1 MNNVLELRQLWH
13 IIQKHFFAIIFM
25 AIIGACA
32 GYGVAKFVIA
42 PTYSASTSI
51 LVNRSADDTST
62 ATANLSDQQ
71 ADVQLINTYKNLI
84 ISSNVLG
91 TVSDKLKNPAPIVV
105 QKAKDAVYKTL
116 ADGTRRLV
124 TPAQKEITKP
134 SNKKKYYLSVD
145 ELKSMVT
152 ISSQQ
157 NSQVFSINVKSKDPK
172 LAADVANEV
181 ADVFKDKIGGFMKI
195 NNVSIIDSAKANKK
209 PVSPNTKLFTLA
221 GLLVLGGLT
230 FLYMLIKELAD
241 TTIKSPDEVSQ
252 LFGMTNLGVIG
263 HVKPIKNFSMAP
275 SSTTSVKINQS
286 SGAQRSRL
294 SRLDR
299 E

>member
-13 IIQKHFFAIIFM
+13 IIQKHLFALIFM

-42 PTYSASTSI
+42 PTYSASTSM

-91 TVSDKLKNPAPIVV
+91 AVSDKLENPAPIVV
-105 QKAKDAVYKTL
+105 QKAKDAVYDTL

-124 TPAQKEITKP
+124 SPAQKEITKP
-134 SNKKKYYLSVD
+134 SNKTKYQLSVD

-195 NNVSIIDSAKANKK
+195 NNVSIIDSAKVNKK

-221 GLLVLGGLT
+221 GLVVLGGLT
-230 FLYMLIKELAD
+230 FLYMLIKELSD

-275 SSTTSVKINQS
+275 SSSTAVRVNQS
-286 SGAQRSRL
+286 NGTQRSRL

>member
-13 IIQKHFFAIIFM
+13 IIQKHFFALIFM

-42 PTYSASTSI
+42 PTYSSATSM

-91 TVSDKLKNPAPIVV
+91 TVSDKLENPAPIVV
-105 QKAKDAVYKTL
+105 QKAKDAVYETL

-134 SNKKKYYLSVD
+134 SNKTKYQLSVD

-221 GLLVLGGLT
+221 GLVVLGGLT

-275 SSTTSVKINQS
+275 SSSAAVKVNQS
-286 SGAQRSRL
+286 NGTQRSRL

>member
-13 IIQKHFFAIIFM
+13 IIQKHFFALIFM
-25 AIIGACA
+25 AIIGAGA

-42 PTYSASTSI
+42 PTYSASTSL

-91 TVSDKLKNPAPIVV
+91 TVSDELENPAPIVV
-105 QKAKDAVYKTL
+105 QKAKDAVYETL

-124 TPAQKEITKP
+124 TPAKKEITKP
-134 SNKKKYYLSVD
+134 SNKTKHQISVD

-152 ISSQQ
+152 ITSQQ

-181 ADVFKDKIGGFMKI
+181 AAVFKDKIGGFMKI

-209 PVSPNTKLFTLA
+209 PVSPSTKLFTLA
-221 GLLVLGGLT
+221 GLVILGGLT
-230 FLYMLIKELAD
+230 FLYVLIKELAD
-241 TTIKSPDEVSQ
+241 TAIKSPDEVSQ

-275 SSTTSVKINQS
+275 SSSTAVKVNQS
-286 SGAQRSRL
+286 NGIQRSRL
-294 SRLDR
+294 NRLDQ

>member
-13 IIQKHFFAIIFM
+13 IIQKHFFALILM

-42 PTYSASTSI
+42 PTYSASTSM

-91 TVSDKLKNPAPIVV
+91 AVSDKLENPGPIVV
-105 QKAKDAVYKTL
+105 QKAKDAVYETL

-134 SNKKKYYLSVD
+134 SNKTKYKLSVD

-152 ISSQQ
+152 ITSQQ

-181 ADVFKDKIGGFMKI
+181 AGVFKDKIGGFMKI

-209 PVSPNTKLFTLA
+209 PVSPNAKLFALA
-221 GLLVLGGLT
+221 GFVVIGGLT

-275 SSTTSVKINQS
+275 SSSSAVKVNQS
-286 SGAQRSRL
+286 NGTQRSRL

>member
-13 IIQKHFFAIIFM
+13 IIQKHFFALILM

-42 PTYSASTSI
+42 PTYSASTSM

-91 TVSDKLKNPAPIVV
+91 AVSDKLENPGPIVV
-105 QKAKDAVYKTL
+105 QKAKDAVYETL

-134 SNKKKYYLSVD
+134 SNKTKYQLSVD

-221 GLLVLGGLT
+221 GLVVIGGLT
-230 FLYMLIKELAD
+230 FLYMLIKELTD

-263 HVKPIKNFSMAP
+263 HVKPIKNFSMA
-275 SSTTSVKINQS
+275 SSSSVAVKVNQS
-286 SGAQRSRL
+286 NGTQRSRL

>member
-13 IIQKHFFAIIFM
+13 IIQKHFFALIFM

-42 PTYSASTSI
+42 PTYSSATSM

-91 TVSDKLKNPAPIVV
+91 TVSDKLENPAPVVV
-105 QKAKDAVYKTL
+105 QKAKDAVYETL

-134 SNKKKYYLSVD
+134 SNKTKYQLSVD

-221 GLLVLGGLT
+221 GLVVIGGLT

-275 SSTTSVKINQS
+275 SSSAAVKVNQS
-286 SGAQRSRL
+286 NGTQRSRL

>member
-13 IIQKHFFAIIFM
+13 IIQKHFFVLIFV

-42 PTYSASTSI
+42 PTYSASTSM

-71 ADVQLINTYKNLI
+71 ADVQLIDTYKNLI

-91 TVSDKLKNPAPIVV
+91 AVSDKLENPAPIVV
-105 QKAKDAVYKTL
+105 QKAKDAVYETL
-116 ADGTRRLV
+116 ADGTRHLV

-134 SNKKKYYLSVD
+134 SNKTKYQLSVD
-145 ELKSMVT
+145 ELKSMIT
-152 ISSQQ
+152 ITSQQ
-157 NSQVFSINVKSKDPK
+157 NSQVFSINVKAKDPA
-172 LAADVANEV
+172 LAANVANEV

-221 GLLVLGGLT
+221 GSVVLGGLT
-230 FLYMLIKELAD
+230 FLYMLIKELSD

-263 HVKPIKNFSMAP
+263 HIKPIKNFSMAP
-275 SSTTSVKINQS
+275 SGTTAVKINQS
-286 SGAQRSRL
+286 SGTQRSRL

>member
-13 IIQKHFFAIIFM
+13 IIQKHFFALIFM
-25 AIIGACA
+25 AIIGACV
-32 GYGVAKFVIA
+32 GYGVAKFVIS

-51 LVNRSADDTST
+51 LVNRSANDTST

-91 TVSDKLKNPAPIVV
+91 AVSDKLENPAPIVV
-105 QKAKDAVYKTL
+105 QKAKDAVYETL

-124 TPAQKEITKP
+124 SPAQKEITKP
-134 SNKKKYYLSVD
+134 SNKTKYQLSVD

-195 NNVSIIDSAKANKK
+195 NNVSIIDSAKVNKK

-221 GLLVLGGLT
+221 GLVVLGGLT
-230 FLYMLIKELAD
+230 FLYMLIKELSD

-275 SSTTSVKINQS
+275 SSSTAVKVNQS
-286 SGAQRSRL
+286 NGTQRSRL

>member
-13 IIQKHFFAIIFM
+13 IIQKHFFALIFM

-42 PTYSASTSI
+42 PTYSASTSM

-91 TVSDKLKNPAPIVV
+91 TVSDKLENPAPIVV
-105 QKAKDAVYKTL
+105 QKAKDAVYETL

-134 SNKKKYYLSVD
+134 SNKTKYHLSVD

-221 GLLVLGGLT
+221 GLVVIGGLT

-275 SSTTSVKINQS
+275 SSSAAVKVNQS
-286 SGAQRSRL
+286 NGTQRSRL

>member
-13 IIQKHFFAIIFM
+13 IIQKHFFALIFM

-32 GYGVAKFVIA
+32 GYGVAKFFIA
-42 PTYSASTSI
+42 PTYSASTSM

-91 TVSDKLKNPAPIVV
+91 TVSDKLENPAPIVV
-105 QKAKDAVYKTL
+105 QKGKDAVYNTL

-134 SNKKKYYLSVD
+134 SNKTKYQLSVD

-152 ISSQQ
+152 ITSQQ

-209 PVSPNTKLFTLA
+209 PVSPNAKLFTLA
-221 GLLVLGGLT
+221 GFVVIGGLT

-275 SSTTSVKINQS
+275 SSSAAVKVNQS
-286 SGAQRSRL
+286 NGTQRSRL

>member
-13 IIQKHFFAIIFM
+13 IIQKHFFALIFM

-42 PTYSASTSI
+42 PTYSASTSM

-91 TVSDKLKNPAPIVV
+91 TVSDKLENPAPVVV
-105 QKAKDAVYKTL
+105 QKAKDAVYETL

-134 SNKKKYYLSVD
+134 SNKTKYQLSVD

-221 GLLVLGGLT
+221 GLVVIGGLT

-275 SSTTSVKINQS
+275 SSSAAAKVNQS
-286 SGAQRSRL
+286 NGTQRSRL

>member
-13 IIQKHFFAIIFM
+13 IIQKHFFALISM

-42 PTYSASTSI
+42 PTYSASTSM

-84 ISSNVLG
+84 ISSNVLE
-91 TVSDKLKNPAPIVV
+91 TVSDKLENPAPIVV
-105 QKAKDAVYKTL
+105 QKAKDAVYETL

-134 SNKKKYYLSVD
+134 SNKTKYQLSVD

-263 HVKPIKNFSMAP
+263 HIKPIKNFSMAP
-275 SSTTSVKINQS
+275 SSTTAVKINQS
-286 SGAQRSRL
+286 SGTQRSRL

>member
-13 IIQKHFFAIIFM
+13 IIRKHFFALIFM

-42 PTYSASTSI
+42 PTYSASTSM

-91 TVSDKLKNPAPIVV
+91 TVSDKLENPAPIVV
-105 QKAKDAVYKTL
+105 QKAKDAVYQTL

-134 SNKKKYYLSVD
+134 SNKTKYQLSVD

-152 ISSQQ
+152 ITSQQ

-221 GLLVLGGLT
+221 GLVVLGGLT
-230 FLYMLIKELAD
+230 FLYMLIKELSD

-263 HVKPIKNFSMAP
+263 HIKPIKNFSMSP
-275 SSTTSVKINQS
+275 SSSTVVKASQS
-286 SGAQRSRL
+286 SGTQRSRL

>member
-13 IIQKHFFAIIFM
+13 IIQKHFFALIFM

-42 PTYSASTSI
+42 PTYSASTSM

-105 QKAKDAVYKTL
+105 QEAKDAVYETL
-116 ADGTRRLV
+116 ADGTRILV

-134 SNKKKYYLSVD
+134 SNKTKYQLSVD

-221 GLLVLGGLT
+221 GLVVIGGLT

-263 HVKPIKNFSMAP
+263 HIKPIKNFSMAP
-275 SSTTSVKINQS
+275 SSSAAVKVNQS
-286 SGAQRSRL
+286 NGTQRSRL

>member
-13 IIQKHFFAIIFM
+13 IIQKHFFALIFM
-25 AIIGACA
+25 GVIGACA

-42 PTYSASTSI
+42 PTYSASTSM

-91 TVSDKLKNPAPIVV
+91 AVSDKLENPAPIVV
-105 QKAKDAVYKTL
+105 QKAKDAVYDTL

-134 SNKKKYYLSVD
+134 SNKTKYQLSVD

-221 GLLVLGGLT
+221 GLVVLGGLT
-230 FLYMLIKELAD
+230 FLYMLIKELSD

-263 HVKPIKNFSMAP
+263 HIKPIKNLSMSP
-275 SSTTSVKINQS
+275 SSSTVVKASQS
-286 SGAQRSRL
+286 SGTQRSRL

-299 E
+299 D

>member
-13 IIQKHFFAIIFM
+13 IIQKHFFVLIFV

-42 PTYSASTSI
+42 PTYSASTSM

-71 ADVQLINTYKNLI
+71 ADVQLIDTYKNLI

-91 TVSDKLKNPAPIVV
+91 AVSDKLENPAPIVV
-105 QKAKDAVYKTL
+105 QKAKDAVYETL
-116 ADGTRRLV
+116 ADGTRHLV

-134 SNKKKYYLSVD
+134 SNKTKYQLSVD
-145 ELKSMVT
+145 ELKSMIT
-152 ISSQQ
+152 ITSQQ
-157 NSQVFSINVKSKDPK
+157 NSQVFSINVKAKDPA
-172 LAADVANEV
+172 LAANVANEV

-221 GLLVLGGLT
+221 GSVVLGGLT
-230 FLYMLIKELAD
+230 FLYMLIKELSD

-263 HVKPIKNFSMAP
+263 HIKPIKNFSMSP
-275 SSTTSVKINQS
+275 SSSTVAKTSQS
-286 SGAQRSRL
+286 SGTQRSRL
-294 SRLDR
+294 SRLD
-299 E
+299 

>member
-1 MNNVLELRQLWH
+1 MNNILELRQLWH
-13 IIQKHFFAIIFM
+13 IIQKHFFALIFM

-32 GYGVAKFVIA
+32 GYAVAKFVIA
-42 PTYSASTSI
+42 PTYSASTSM

-71 ADVQLINTYKNLI
+71 ADVQLISTYKNLI

-91 TVSDKLKNPAPIVV
+91 TVSDKLENPAPIVV
-105 QKAKDAVYKTL
+105 QKAKDAVYETL

-134 SNKKKYYLSVD
+134 SNKTKYQLSVD

-181 ADVFKDKIGGFMKI
+181 TDVFKDKIGGFMKI

-221 GLLVLGGLT
+221 GLVFIGGLT

-275 SSTTSVKINQS
+275 SSSAAAKVNQS
-286 SGAQRSRL
+286 NGTQRSRL

>member
-13 IIQKHFFAIIFM
+13 IIQKHFFALIFM

-42 PTYSASTSI
+42 PTYSASTSM

-91 TVSDKLKNPAPIVV
+91 TVSDKLENPAPIVV
-105 QKAKDAVYKTL
+105 QKAKDAVYDTL

-134 SNKKKYYLSVD
+134 SNKTKYQLSVD

-195 NNVSIIDSAKANKK
+195 NNVSIIDSAKANNK

-221 GLLVLGGLT
+221 GLVVLGGLT
-230 FLYMLIKELAD
+230 FLYMLIKELSD

-263 HVKPIKNFSMAP
+263 HIKPIKNFSMAP
-275 SSTTSVKINQS
+275 SSITAVKINQS
-286 SGAQRSRL
+286 SGTQRSRL

>member
-13 IIQKHFFAIIFM
+13 IIQKHFFALIFM
-25 AIIGACA
+25 AIIGAGA

-42 PTYSASTSI
+42 PTYSASTSM

-91 TVSDKLKNPAPIVV
+91 TVSDELENPAPIVV
-105 QKAKDAVYKTL
+105 QKAKDAVYETL

-124 TPAQKEITKP
+124 TPAKKEITKP
-134 SNKKKYYLSVD
+134 SNKTKHQISVD

-152 ISSQQ
+152 ITSQQ

-181 ADVFKDKIGGFMKI
+181 AAVFKDKIGGFMKI

-209 PVSPNTKLFTLA
+209 PVSPSTKLFTLA
-221 GLLVLGGLT
+221 GLVILGGLT
-230 FLYMLIKELAD
+230 FLYVLIKELAD
-241 TTIKSPDEVSQ
+241 TAIKSPDEVSQ

-275 SSTTSVKINQS
+275 SSSTAVKVNQS
-286 SGAQRSRL
+286 NGIQRSRL
-294 SRLDR
+294 NRLDQ

>member
-13 IIQKHFFAIIFM
+13 IIQKHFFALIFM

-32 GYGVAKFVIA
+32 GYVVAKFVIA
-42 PTYSASTSI
+42 PTYSASTSM

-91 TVSDKLKNPAPIVV
+91 AVSDKLENPAPIVV
-105 QKAKDAVYKTL
+105 QKAKDAVYQTL

-134 SNKKKYYLSVD
+134 SNKTKYQLSVD

-152 ISSQQ
+152 ITSQQ

-221 GLLVLGGLT
+221 GLVVLGGLT

-252 LFGMTNLGVIG
+252 SFGMTNLGVIG
-263 HVKPIKNFSMAP
+263 HIKPIKNFSMSP
-275 SSTTSVKINQS
+275 SSSTVVKASQS
-286 SGAQRSRL
+286 SGTQRSRL

>member
-13 IIQKHFFAIIFM
+13 IIQKHLFALIFM

-32 GYGVAKFVIA
+32 GYVVAKFVIA
-42 PTYSASTSI
+42 PTYSASTSM

-91 TVSDKLKNPAPIVV
+91 AVSDKLENPAPIVV
-105 QKAKDAVYKTL
+105 QKAKDAVYETL
-116 ADGTRRLV
+116 ADGTRHLV

-134 SNKKKYYLSVD
+134 SNKTKYQLSVD

-195 NNVSIIDSAKANKK
+195 NNVSIIDSAKVNKK
-209 PVSPNTKLFTLA
+209 PVSPNTKLFTLV
-221 GLLVLGGLT
+221 GLVVIGGLT

-263 HVKPIKNFSMAP
+263 HIKPIKNFSMAP
-275 SSTTSVKINQS
+275 SSTTAVKINQS
-286 SGAQRSRL
+286 SGTQRSRL

>member
-13 IIQKHFFAIIFM
+13 IIQKHFFALIFM

-32 GYGVAKFVIA
+32 GYGVAKFFIA
-42 PTYSASTSI
+42 PTYSASTSM

-84 ISSNVLG
+84 ISSNVLE

-105 QKAKDAVYKTL
+105 QKAKDAVYETL

-124 TPAQKEITKP
+124 TPAQKEVTKP
-134 SNKKKYYLSVD
+134 SNKTKYQLSVD

-221 GLLVLGGLT
+221 GLVVVGGLT

-263 HVKPIKNFSMAP
+263 HVKPIKNFSMAT
-275 SSTTSVKINQS
+275 SSSAAVKVNQS
-286 SGAQRSRL
+286 NGTQRSRL

>member
-13 IIQKHFFAIIFM
+13 IIQKHFFALIFM
-25 AIIGACA
+25 AIIGAGA

-42 PTYSASTSI
+42 PTYSASTSM

-91 TVSDKLKNPAPIVV
+91 TVSDELENPAPIVV
-105 QKAKDAVYKTL
+105 QKAKDAVYETL

-124 TPAQKEITKP
+124 TPAKKEITKP
-134 SNKKKYYLSVD
+134 SNKTKHQLSVD

-152 ISSQQ
+152 VTSQQ

-209 PVSPNTKLFTLA
+209 PVSPSTKLFTLA
-221 GLLVLGGLT
+221 GLVILGGLT
-230 FLYMLIKELAD
+230 FLYVLIKELAD
-241 TTIKSPDEVSQ
+241 TAIKSPDEVSQ

-275 SSTTSVKINQS
+275 SSSTAVKVNQS
-286 SGAQRSRL
+286 NGTQRSRL
-294 SRLDR
+294 NRLDQ

>member
-13 IIQKHFFAIIFM
+13 IIQKHFFALISM

-42 PTYSASTSI
+42 PTYSASTSM

-84 ISSNVLG
+84 ISSNVLE
-91 TVSDKLKNPAPIVV
+91 TVSDKLENPAPIVV
-105 QKAKDAVYKTL
+105 QKAKDAAYETL

-134 SNKKKYYLSVD
+134 SNKTKYQLSVD

-263 HVKPIKNFSMAP
+263 HIKPIKNFSMAP
-275 SSTTSVKINQS
+275 SSTTAVKINQS
-286 SGAQRSRL
+286 SGTQRSRL

>member
-13 IIQKHFFAIIFM
+13 IIQKHLFALIFM

-42 PTYSASTSI
+42 PTYSASTSM

-91 TVSDKLKNPAPIVV
+91 AVSDKLENPAPIVV
-105 QKAKDAVYKTL
+105 QKAKDAVYDTL

-134 SNKKKYYLSVD
+134 SNKTKYQLSVD

-195 NNVSIIDSAKANKK
+195 NNVSIIDSAKVNKK

-221 GLLVLGGLT
+221 GLVVLGGLT
-230 FLYMLIKELAD
+230 FLYMLIKELSD

-275 SSTTSVKINQS
+275 SSSAAVKVNQS
-286 SGAQRSRL
+286 NGTQRSRL

>member
-13 IIQKHFFAIIFM
+13 IIQKHFFALIFM

-42 PTYSASTSI
+42 PTYSASTSM

-91 TVSDKLKNPAPIVV
+91 TVSDKLENPAPIVV
-105 QKAKDAVYKTL
+105 QKAKDAVYDTL

-134 SNKKKYYLSVD
+134 SNKTKYKLSVD

-152 ISSQQ
+152 ITSQQ
-157 NSQVFSINVKSKDPK
+157 NSQVFSINVQSKDPK

-209 PVSPNTKLFTLA
+209 PVSPNAKLFTLA
-221 GLLVLGGLT
+221 GFVVIGGLT

-263 HVKPIKNFSMAP
+263 HVRPIKNFSMSP
-275 SSTTSVKINQS
+275 SSSSAVKVNQS
-286 SGAQRSRL
+286 NGTQRSRL